1 MQLAVDM
8 LTDLGFRGPYRA
20 GCSCLCDRDGDLVA
34 IISPAI
40 PGRPVRDD
48 IAEALAELLNAQ
60 ALAQVTDRR
69 AA

>member
-1 MQLAVDM
+1 MKLAVDM
-8 LTDLGFRGPYRA
+8 LTDLGFRGPYQA

-40 PGRPVRDD
+40 PGRPMRDD
-48 IAEALAELLNAQ
+48 IAEALARLLNEEAE
-60 ALAQVTDRR
+60 ARLEDRR